1 MCSVDYQNA
10 RNALPLEDLSRS
22 FTNVAYQCWGDL
34 CSGGIITTPL
44 FGKVMF
50 SRTRSLLNSVNWSK
64 LRPGVPAI
72 SESSYKGQKCVKFAV
87 REYKNLPWCVNP
99 LQVAPVIDILS
110 RDGNFVS
117 FFKLPRPVVV
127 SNETTFFVNLVDCLQ
142 FLKSKHLALESI
154 GLEVFCQGDE
164 EQSCK
169 LSPYCQP
176 VSDPSGSLL
185 VNNMREIASL
195 RLFQRER
202 ILDSLRTAKSI
213 HDLKGHPATWS
224 SLEDVS
230 FLFHY
235 SAFASPNNSN
245 FKLDHL
251 IMTRNENG
259 QVDWANE
266 PLINNDIKGRT
277 YKRNCFQNLLRYARN
292 KMAHFGEC
300 DEKLGELFDSSP
312 SWSH

>member
-1 MCSVDYQNA
+1 MQWRDYHYPFIRQ
-10 RNALPLEDLSRS
+10 S
-22 FTNVAYQCWGDL
+22 NVFSHTLAAEL
-34 CSGGIITTPL
+34 CELVQAS
-44 FGKVMF
+44 
-50 SRTRSLLNSVNWSK
+50 S
-64 LRPGVPAI
+64 GVPAI

-87 REYKNLPWCVNP
+87 REYKNLPCCVNP

-142 FLKSKHLALESI
+142 FLSCKHLALESI

-277 YKRNCFQNLLRYARN
+277 YKRNCFQNLLDMRATKWRTLEN
-292 KMAHFGEC
+292 VTKNSVNSLTLPLMESL
-300 DEKLGELFDSSP
+300 DTLIRKLLSTVI
-312 SWSH
+312 